1 MTDTTSPGPGQG
13 LDLNVL
19 ALSRVLDRTG
29 RRVARVEALLDDL
42 GADVI
47 TLAARDRGTPAPA
60 RPTPAGPAPAGP
72 GQVADG
78 GTVAGPADSAADG
91 PQVRSWLLATDPDQA
106 RADLSD
112 LIGWLYR
119 VYLRY
124 DGAGLC
130 SCWLWHPDV
139 VEELWWLRQAHADAY
154 DPEVGSWLRVA
165 DWHERHRPGVVK
177 RVAAVVKRCE
187 LSLHAQDAELDRAA
201 DAAPL
206 AVHTDQIAT
215 AWTTDPAHPV
225 PLPSAVQLDE
235 ADRADRAQN
244 RARR

>member
-1 MTDTTSPGPGQG
+1 MTDTTTSGPSGQG
-13 LDLNVL
+13 PDLNVL
-19 ALSRVLDRTG
+19 ALSRVLDRTA
-29 RRVARVEALLDDL
+29 RRVARVETLLDEL
-42 GADVI
+42 AADVI
-47 TLAARDRGTPAPA
+47 TLAARDRGT
-60 RPTPAGPAPAGP
+60 TGPAGP
-72 GQVADG
+72 GQAADG
-78 GTVAGPADSAADG
+78 GTAAGPAADPQDG

-124 DGAGLC
+124 DDAALC

-154 DPEVGSWLRVA
+154 DPEVGTWLRVA

-177 RVAAVVKRCE
+177 RLGAVVRRCE
-187 LSLHAQDAELDRAA
+187 LSLHADGAELDRAA

-215 AWTTDPAHPV
+215 AWTTDPARPV

-235 ADRADRAQN
+235 ADRAVRAQN
-244 RARR
+244 RSRR

>member
-1 MTDTTSPGPGQG
+1 MTDTTPSGPGQG
-13 LDLNVL
+13 PDLNVL

-29 RRVARVEALLDDL
+29 RRVQRVEALLDDL
-42 GADVI
+42 AADVI
-47 TLAARDRGTPAPA
+47 TLAARDRGVPAA
-60 RPTPAGPAPAGP
+60 VGAEQAAE
-72 GQVADG
+72 G
-78 GTVAGPADSAADG
+78 GTATEAAEDG
-91 PQVRSWLLATDPDQA
+91 PQVRSWLLGTDPDQA

-124 DGAGLC
+124 DDAGLC
-130 SCWLWHPDV
+130 SCWLWHPDM
-139 VEELWWLRQAHADAY
+139 VEELWWLRRAHADAY
-154 DPEVGSWLRVA
+154 DPEGGSWLRVA

-177 RVAAVVKRCE
+177 RLGPVVRRCE
-187 LSLHAQDAELDRAA
+187 LSLHAEGAELDRAA

-215 AWTTDPAHPV
+215 AWTTDPARPV
-225 PLPSAVQLDE
+225 PLPSTAQLDE
-235 ADRADRAQN
+235 ADRAVRAQN